1 MISRLTSRSQRATV
15 AVRRL
20 RGAGGLKHSCRVGG
34 VLRTVSDHTARPLK
48 PRTRT
53 DPGGLRKRPPELRL
67 LLPCL
72 ACVGCPGQAVPMG
85 GPDSP
90 TLITSVQRAFRLLE
104 AVSAHENGAPAKQ
117 LARETGLPLA
127 TAYHLLRTLVHDG
140 YLLKLADGGF
150 VLGDKV
156 ETLHT
161 AGRVQ
166 VLLSRVRPALAALRD
181 DIGAAAYLTFYE
193 EGEIRVAEIV
203 DAPRAPRV
211 DLWVGF
217 EDAGHATALGKS
229 VLRQL
234 DDDSRRDYLSR
245 HHLADL
251 TPRTI
256 TSLPELLRRLDSATP
271 LAPAVTD
278 LEEYALGTVC
288 VAVPVYRGDTLGSLG
303 VSVPAERISQLREIR
318 ERLISTAGRVTRSL
332 SLTI

>member
-1 MISRLTSRSQRATV
+1 MA
-15 AVRRL
+15 AHE
-20 RGAGGLKHSCRVGG
+20 G
-34 VLRTVSDHTARPLK
+34 
-48 PRTRT
+48 
-53 DPGGLRKRPPELRL
+53 PG
-67 LLPCL
+67 
-72 ACVGCPGQAVPMG
+72 
-85 GPDSP
+85 P

-140 YLLKLADGGF
+140 YLRKLTDGGF

-156 ETLHT
+156 TALHT
-161 AGRVQ
+161 TGRGQ
-166 VLLSRVRPALAALRD
+166 ALLSRVRPTLAALRD
-181 DIGAAAYLTFYE
+181 ELTTAAYLTFYE
-193 EGEIRVAEIV
+193 DGEIRVAEIV
-203 DAPRAPRV
+203 DSARAPRV

-229 VLRQL
+229 VLREL
-234 DDDSRRDYLSR
+234 DEESRKDYLSR

-256 TSLPELLRRLDSATP
+256 TDAPELLRRLDDSP
-271 LAPAVTD
+271 IAPAVTD

-288 VAVPVYRGDTLGSLG
+288 VAVPVYSGDTLGSLG
-303 VSVPAERISQLREIR
+303 VSLRAD
-318 ERLISTAGRVTRSL
+318 RLSRLDEVRARLLPTASRVTRGL